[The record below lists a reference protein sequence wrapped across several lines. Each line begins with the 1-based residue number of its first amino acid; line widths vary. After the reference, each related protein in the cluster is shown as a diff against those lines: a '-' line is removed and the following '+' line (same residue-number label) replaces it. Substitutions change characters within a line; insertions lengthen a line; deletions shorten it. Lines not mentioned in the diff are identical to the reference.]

1 MTTNENQ
8 KYRSVYTGK
17 IVWIDPVRDLKLNFA
32 PSYYPILFIMKKIH
46 ILTFMFVVTGLL
58 IACKNEATSTTAA
71 DSNSF
76 GAGVTNQENPMAFAD
91 VVTQLNSQDSLNAV
105 VKAKVSEVCQ
115 AKGCWMNLV
124 DNQGATDEQLFVKFK
139 DYAFFVPKDI
149 SGKEVLI
156 EGVAY
161 KEVTSVDE
169 LKHYAEDAG

>member
-1 MTTNENQ
+1 
-8 KYRSVYTGK
+8 
-17 IVWIDPVRDLKLNFA
+17 
-32 PSYYPILFIMKKIH
+32 MKKIQ
-46 ILTFMFVVTGLL
+46 ILTVLVAVVGLMT
-58 IACKNEATSTTAA
+58 ACKNEATTT

-76 GAGVTNQENPMAFAD
+76 GAGVTNQENPIAFAD
-91 VVTQLNSQDSLNAV
+91 VVTQLDTQDSLNAV

-124 DNQGATDEQLFVKFK
+124 DSQGTSEEQLFVKFK

-149 SGKEVLI
+149 AGKEVLI

-169 LKHYAEDAG
+169 LKHYAEDAGKSAEEIAAITEPITEKKFMATGVVLLK

>member
-1 MTTNENQ
+1 
-8 KYRSVYTGK
+8 
-17 IVWIDPVRDLKLNFA
+17 
-32 PSYYPILFIMKKIH
+32 MKKLH
-46 ILTFMFVVTGLL
+46 TLTVFVAVVGLM
-58 IACKNEATSTTAA
+58 IACKNEATTT

-76 GAGVTNQENPMAFAD
+76 GAGVTNQENPIAFAD
-91 VVTQLNSQDSLNAV
+91 VVTQLDTQDSLNAV

-124 DNQGATDEQLFVKFK
+124 DSQGATEEQLFVKFK

-149 SGKEVLI
+149 AGKEVLI

-169 LKHYAEDAG
+169 LKHYAEDAGKSAEEIAAITEPITEKKFMATGVLLLK